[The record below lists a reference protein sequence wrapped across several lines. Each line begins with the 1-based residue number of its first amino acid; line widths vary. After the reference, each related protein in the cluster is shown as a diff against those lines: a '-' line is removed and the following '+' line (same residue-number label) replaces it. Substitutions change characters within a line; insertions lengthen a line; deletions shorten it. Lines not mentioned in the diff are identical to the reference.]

1 MGVLIMGLKVK
12 LLVSGLFLI
21 VFVIG
26 ADSFIIAPLL
36 PAIERSFQITVSQA
50 VFSVSIYACCYAIGA
65 PLLGPF
71 GDRYSRK
78 RLLLIGIGSFLIGSL
93 GCALAVNIM
102 SFYVFRAFAGIG
114 AALTLPNIWA
124 LIGQT
129 FHGQQLNLIMGIT
142 MSALSLSIAIGV
154 PLGAG
159 LAQLANWHLVF
170 WISAV
175 LAIGTLIGLW
185 FVVPTSQLIVKPQRL
200 TYLHSFKLIFKVR
213 RTSLILTTTLVWML
227 GFYLVYTF
235 LGIYAA
241 HQFGLSSFQV
251 GSLFS
256 IYGFSN
262 FVASFLSGYVS
273 VKLGALR
280 AVQLNGGLSAL
291 FIVGLGFNHQRMV
304 LLAICLVLLAFVQG
318 FGVTALNTAV
328 VNLIPSQRS
337 TVMAFNSSFL
347 YLGLTLSSVLGGLL
361 YTTIGFSGI
370 CVVASIALLL
380 AVVVVY
386 VVAHTN

>member
-1 MGVLIMGLKVK
+1 MMGLKAK

-36 PAIERSFQITVSQA
+36 PAIEHSFQITVSQA
-50 VFSVSIYACCYAIGA
+50 AFSVSVYAFCYAVGA

-78 RLLLIGIGSFLIGSL
+78 RLLLIGIGFFLIGSL

-102 SFYVFRAFAGIG
+102 SFYAFRALAGIG
-114 AALTLPNIWA
+114 AALTLPNVWA

-154 PLGAG
+154 PLGTG

-170 WISAV
+170 WTSAV
-175 LAIGTLIGLW
+175 LAIGTLICLW
-185 FVVPTSQLIVKPQRL
+185 FVVPTSQPIVKRQRL
-200 TYLHSFKLIFKVR
+200 TYLHSFKLIFKAR
-213 RTSLILTTTLVWML
+213 RTRLILTTTLVWML

-235 LGIYAA
+235 LGVYAV
-241 HQFGLSSFQV
+241 HQFQFSSFQV
-251 GSLFS
+251 GGLFS
-256 IYGFSN
+256 IYGLSN

-273 VKLGALR
+273 VKLGSLR
-280 AVQLNGGLSAL
+280 TVQLNGGLSAL
-291 FIVGLGFNHQRMV
+291 LIIGLVFNHQSMV
-304 LLAICLVLLAFVQG
+304 WLAVCLVLLAFVQG
-318 FGVTALNTAV
+318 FGVTALNTMV

-347 YLGLTLSSVLGGLL
+347 YVGLTLSSVLGGLL

-380 AVVVVY
+380 AVVVIQL
-386 VVAHTN
+386 VVKQV